1 MTLQR
6 RARGRRLPESETRSD
21 QRPARKA
28 PTEATGRGRC
38 HGGNPLDPTWHTH
51 DASPCRGRRRYRVLY
66 LICTLPRNPPCSDTT
81 GSPSSLV
88 SNNVAVL
95 VLRTTPVLRCSTR
108 GTWGTY
114 GSHTFPGSPSLVR
127 VQPIIDKHLRPRS
140 ASRANGGSSWDAVA
154 RRGTPWHAPAI
165 HSDQDQGGSGH
176 RRASHSDHQRPSATA
191 MSTDAHRPI
200 HAAPRPA

>member
-1 MTLQR
+1 MRHDQTNAQRARPQR
-6 RARGRRLPESETRSD
+6 RRQD
-21 QRPARKA
+21 
-28 PTEATGRGRC
+28 
-38 HGGNPLDPTWHTH
+38 GGAAMGGTLWDPTWHTH

-154 RRGTPWHAPAI
+154 RRGTHPPSTRTRTRGQRSSTRIA
-165 HSDQDQGGSGH
+165 
-176 RRASHSDHQRPSATA
+176 QRPSTTI
-191 MSTDAHRPI
+191 SDSHE
-200 HAAPRPA
+200 H